1 MTVFRHFELH
11 LKELLM
17 HKVVNFLNGAGYFLC
32 FLVDFMNL
40 T

>member
-17 HKVVNFLNGAGYFLC
+17 HKVVNFLNGAVIF
-32 FLVDFMNL
+32 FVF
-40 T
+40 